1 MKGVKK
7 MDDIEMENGDYIDYD
22 DFCDNAQEE
31 ALEDSLVEMPS
42 DSTPQEI
49 YDDYE
54 ERTDGEYAEREAFDW

>member
-1 MKGVKK
+1 

-22 DFCDNAQEE
+22 DFCDNAREE

-42 DSTPQEI
+42 DSTPQAI

-54 ERTDGEYAEREAFDW
+54 ERTDGEYVEREAFDW